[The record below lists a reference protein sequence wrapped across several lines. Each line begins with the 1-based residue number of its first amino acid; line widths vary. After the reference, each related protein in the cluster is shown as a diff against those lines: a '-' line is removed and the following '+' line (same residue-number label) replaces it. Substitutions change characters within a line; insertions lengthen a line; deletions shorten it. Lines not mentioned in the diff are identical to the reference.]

1 MTGRVATRGPWYLFF
16 FLFFSSLLNIYLEIG
31 LLTMDSHHTLS
42 AATPEMPA
50 PAAGLATVTA
60 IATVVQRRR
69 HEEQRRRQISS
80 RGLETRRV
88 SSCWYVYVFY

>member
-1 MTGRVATRGPWYLFF
+1 
-16 FLFFSSLLNIYLEIG
+16 
-31 LLTMDSHHTLS
+31 MDSHHTLS
-42 AATPEMPA
+42 AAAPAMPAPAAPAA
-50 PAAGLATVTA
+50 PAAGLATA
-60 IATVVQRRR
+60 IATVEQRLQ